1 MLKDGL
7 VVGLDVGTTKTAVV
21 VGEASENN
29 EIYILGSGVA
39 PSSGIKKGMIINI
52 EETVKTIESVVSDAE
67 HISDSDI
74 DTVYISVGGYH
85 IHGQNTRG
93 RIIVPPTQKEIV
105 AEDKNRVQEAARAIQ
120 LSPNY
125 EILHVIP
132 KEYKVDDQD
141 GILDPAGMVG
151 SQLEVETHIITASS
165 IAIRNLH
172 KSVKGSGLKI
182 KESVFEGLA
191 AAEAVLTPDEK
202 ELGVVLLHIGG
213 GTTDIV
219 SYSNGYVKYSGVL
232 PIGSAH
238 LSSDISIGL
247 RTSFQEAEKLK
258 IKHGT
263 IWTEDADMNEKISVA
278 NAGNDGARMIELK
291 QMIEIIE
298 PRMEEMFSMIKNE
311 IKKIGPPAK
320 IPAGVVL
327 SGGGSLLDGIVK
339 YAEKFLSM
347 PVRIGRPNNING
359 LTDRVSGPAY
369 SACIG
374 LLMYGLK
381 YQNYHHRQPFIKSSG
396 AYDGV
401 KNWIKSFFKDIF

>member
-1 MLKDGL
+1 MPEL
-7 VVGLDVGTTKTAVV
+7 
-21 VGEASENN
+21 
-29 EIYILGSGVA
+29 SGMFFFRQWHNHC
-39 PSSGIKKGMIINI
+39 SI
-52 EETVKTIESVVSDAE
+52 
-67 HISDSDI
+67 
-74 DTVYISVGGYH
+74 
-85 IHGQNTRG
+85 
-93 RIIVPPTQKEIV
+93 EIV

-120 LSPNY
+120 MAANY

-165 IAIRNLH
+165 IALRNLQ
-172 KSVKGSGLKI
+172 KSVRGSGLKI
-182 KESVFEGLA
+182 KDSIFEGLA

-219 SYSNGYVKYSGVL
+219 AYSNGYVKYSGVL

-238 LSSDISIGL
+238 LTSDISIGL
-247 RTSFQEAEKLK
+247 RTSYQEAEKLK
-258 IKHGT
+258 IKHGV
-263 IWTEDADMNEKISVA
+263 IWLENVNLEEKISVA
-278 NAGNDGARMIELK
+278 NAGNDGARLIELR

-298 PRMEEMFSMIKNE
+298 PRMEEMFAMIKSE
-311 IKKIGPPAK
+311 IKKIGPAAK

-327 SGGGSLLDGIVK
+327 SGGGALLNGITK
-339 YAEKFLSM
+339 FAEKTLEL
-347 PVRIGRPNNING
+347 PVRIGKPNNING
-359 LTDRVSGPAY
+359 LTDRVNGPAF

-381 YQNYHHRQPFIKSSG
+381 FQNHSHRQSFMRTNST
-396 AYDGV
+396 YDGF
-401 KNWIKSFFKDIF
+401 KSWLKSFFKDIF

>member
-39 PSSGIKKGMIINI
+39 PSCGIKKGMIINI
-52 EETVKTIESVVSDAE
+52 EETIKTIEAVVSDAE

-85 IHGQNTRG
+85 IQGQNTRG
-93 RIIVPPTQKEIV
+93 RIIIPPAQKEIV
-105 AEDKNRVQEAARAIQ
+105 SEDKSRVQEAARAIQ
-120 LSPNY
+120 LAANY

-165 IAIRNLH
+165 IALRNLQ

-182 KESVFEGLA
+182 KELVFEGLA

-219 SYSNGYVKYSGVL
+219 AYSNGYVKYSGVL
-232 PIGSAH
+232 PVGSAH

-258 IKHGT
+258 IKHGS
-263 IWTEDADMNEKISVA
+263 IWLEDIDLNEKISVA
-278 NAGNDGARMIELK
+278 NAGNDGARLIELR
-291 QMIEIIE
+291 QMIEIME
-298 PRMEEMFSMIKNE
+298 PRMEEMFSMIKSE
-311 IKKIGPPAK
+311 IKKIGPAAK

-327 SGGGSLLDGIVK
+327 SGGGALLNGIVK
-339 YAEKFLSM
+339 FAEKSLEM
-347 PVRIGRPNNING
+347 PVRIGKPNNING
-359 LTDRVSGPAY
+359 LTDRVNGPAF

-381 YQNYHHRQPFIKSSG
+381 YQNHFNRQPFMRSNS
-396 AYDGV
+396 AYDGF
-401 KNWIKSFFKDIF
+401 KNWLKSFFKDIF